1 VAQQTTFM
9 QQAMPWLDAQPYVSR
24 YAWQWCDPSAGLV
37 ASSGV
42 PTALG
47 NTYAYTPSDLE
58 LGWGNTGFTQLKT
71 LWVLPKATLYGL
83 G

>member
-1 VAQQTTFM
+1 VAQQATFM
-9 QQAMPWLDAQPYVSR
+9 QLAMPWLDAQPYVSR

-47 NTYAYTPSDLE
+47 NTYAYTP
-58 LGWGNTGFTQLKT
+58 
-71 LWVLPKATLYGL
+71 Y
-83 G
+83 